1 MYLYREEG
9 KRLLAKLARSSIDLL
24 EEKLMFLLDLLKE
37 DDWTFVIKAH
47 ALIEAAVTQMLVE
60 HLGEVELTK
69 IIELLPLSD
78 TRTGKIAVARQLTLL
93 DDKQRRF
100 IRYFSELRNSLV
112 HRLDN
117 LGFTF
122 ENYVSTLDTNQRRN
136 LKESVAWFADDELM
150 RKEWETIAE
159 DNPRAGI
166 YMAVHCLVAHC
177 VLMSQQSSALRE
189 IDEVAIRTTTE
200 LLEG

>member
-1 MYLYREEG
+1 M
-9 KRLLAKLARSSIDLL
+9 
-24 EEKLMFLLDLLKE
+24 
-37 DDWTFVIKAH
+37 
-47 ALIEAAVTQMLVE
+47 
-60 HLGEVELTK
+60 
-69 IIELLPLSD
+69 
-78 TRTGKIAVARQLTLL
+78 TLL

-122 ENYVSTLDTNQRRN
+122 ENYVSTLDTNRRRN

-159 DNPRAGI
+159 GQPESRDLHGRSLSCGPLCSYVSTIKGAEGDRRGSGTNDDG
-166 YMAVHCLVAHC
+166 VA
-177 VLMSQQSSALRE
+177 
-189 IDEVAIRTTTE
+189 
-200 LLEG
+200 